1 MLVRDFGLK
10 GLYGPGD
17 LGDMGVS
24 VCVGGVEGYMHQLCI
39 PLSVWDASVTL
50 TMISIAQDGCI
61 LYVTFGV
68 APGIVRSLVGSA
80 SPCRP
85 AQTVMLVCCTGG
97 FAFSVVDVM
106 VWT

>member
-24 VCVGGVEGYMHQLCI
+24 VEGYMHQLCI

-50 TMISIAQDGCI
+50 TMISIAQDGWI
-61 LYVTFGV
+61 LYVTIGV
-68 APGIVRSLVGSA
+68 ASGIVRSLVGSA